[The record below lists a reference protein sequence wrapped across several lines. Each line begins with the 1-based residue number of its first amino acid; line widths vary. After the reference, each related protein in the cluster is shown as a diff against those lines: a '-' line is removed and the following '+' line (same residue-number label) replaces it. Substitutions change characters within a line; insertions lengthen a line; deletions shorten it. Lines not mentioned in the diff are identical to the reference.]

1 MFDQSVDDRLSA
13 WAQHRNELGQFEK
26 HEVMNQ
32 VWEFWKQAPFVP
44 YNSKID
50 PYYQFKWP
58 TPWEII
64 VDNKYD
70 DFTKSLMIGWTLK
83 LTRQFQDSKIEIKTL
98 VDKANNTHY
107 NIVCVDDL
115 WAINY
120 NDNGPVSTEE
130 IRDSFLLENLVEL
143 SVPR

>member
-1 MFDQSVDDRLSA
+1 MFNQTVEDRLSA
-13 WAQHRNELGQFEK
+13 WAQHRSELVHFDK
-26 HEVMNQ
+26 TEVMNR

-44 YNSKID
+44 YNPKID

-83 LTRQFQDSKIEIKTL
+83 LTRQFQESKIEIKTL
-98 VDKANNTHY
+98 VDKANSRHY

-120 NDNGPVSTEE
+120 NDNGPVSIEE
-130 IRDSFLLENLVEL
+130 IRDTFLLENLVKL